1 MLKNYFIK
9 TVCLS
14 ALVFTTIITQAQLNY
29 PVSSFQNI
37 TGTYTDL
44 GTTGTAITVANSNDA
59 NSSAIS
65 IGFTFVY
72 NGTSFTSFILNTNGV
87 IKLGTTAPSTTAL
100 YTVAQNSGA
109 GTGGIFNIA
118 DANMIAPFELDLV
131 GTASYEFRSA
141 TTGAVGSRVCT
152 IQWKNVTENTTT
164 PAVQYSNFSFQCKLY
179 ESTNII
185 EFVYGAATASTNT
198 SSFKTA
204 QVGLKGSSTAAINMI
219 SITKGSTQAWNLGT
233 ALQGN
238 YTGNNFNYGNN
249 VGAAR
254 PLPVPGTT
262 LRFVPIYA
270 SDMAIRQV
278 YSLGKLPVPFG
289 VPHTVKAA
297 IKNAGST
304 ALTNVYVSIEVTGT
318 ISILDSVLI
327 TGINAGID
335 TTISFPS
342 YTPSSTGTNFIKV
355 FVSQDNNVYND
366 TNYYTQIVNQN
377 TYNYADPTVVTAGGV
392 GFTGATGDF
401 VAKFPYTGSASIN
414 QIGVNF
420 SAGGNTLKVG
430 IWDTTSAGT
439 PGTLLWS
446 SSSFSTLAGLNTIP
460 VSPAVS
466 ISGTFFVG
474 VIQTGTVNAAFSF
487 QNESPIRKQTFYYT
501 SPTGGTTW
509 TDFFTTSSN
518 FRFMIE
524 PRLQLADDLGSTSIE
539 APCNA
544 FPLGQGS
551 INPIATFY
559 NYGSNT
565 QFAIKLRAKIYNQA
579 GSVVYNDSSSLSF
592 ILPSVSQTVTFTSV
606 FNPTLAGT
614 YTIKTWSELIGD
626 GDNNNDTATKSFTV
640 QNLVTGVG
648 SGDRIQFDGT
658 DDYVMIP
665 YAANLKPNTN
675 FTVEAWV
682 RPSSVVS
689 IGTLYSKDS
698 TTTDSSLTIYMVGAT
713 PQVVMRTANGS
724 VALMASSSGSL
735 FSWTHVAVTYDGSD
749 LRIYVNGDTA
759 GVASITGSVTCLN
772 GPTYL
777 GRRAG
782 ATLPANLGL
791 ENFMFW
797 NTVRTESQI
806 RLGMHTKVP
815 ALSSS
820 NLMAYLRFDEGPGNL
835 YLADASGNC
844 NEALM
849 NNFDQATCW
858 FQSSL
863 PLDTTLGTSMIFT
876 NDNLQSF
883 ANKNLALKFS
893 NLSGSAQVVA
903 HYFKYLPLGF
913 LPDTVIA
920 TTPKVSH
927 NRHWAVYR
935 YGSNSYD
942 SVRASFT
949 FPSGNLGASGTAASL
964 YLTVRDNGAS
974 GIWTT
979 ARNPADSLDIFNQTA
994 QFWLPQS
1001 ISIKKQFGVASSGTS
1016 NPLPVK
1022 YLSFA
1027 GFKQQSGVKLI
1038 WITASEINNA
1048 HFVIERSTDGKNFD
1062 AIGKVKGAGN
1072 SQQKNT
1078 YSFLDMNVFSL
1089 NANKIYYRL
1098 KQFDVDG
1105 NNENSNTV
1113 IIEMEKQD
1121 VIFVN
1126 TILPNPFSDK
1136 LELSYTSSQDL
1147 HMVIEIININ
1157 GEIMFKKTIDSE
1169 AGYRQINLDEAGDM
1183 PHGVYFMRL
1192 QYNGIVNIQKLLKL
1206 AN

>member
-1 MLKNYFIK
+1 MENKYIISFCFVVTLLLCFKTEAQVYNYYTVPAVGGGTSGNGRGPVTSFAAHRSCAIYKASEFTGLINNGDSIGSVGFIINTNAITAALTGNIKIYMVNTTDTTYLKSTTWSTLLTTGGAMD
-9 TVCLS
+9 TVYDGTMIIPAAAGPYWVNL
-14 ALVFTTIITQAQLNY
+14 TTPFKYTGGGIYLAYEWT
-29 PVSSFQNI
+29 VSTPS
-37 TGTYTDL
+37 TGT
-44 GTTGTAITVANSNDA
+44 
-59 NSSAIS
+59 S
-65 IGFTFVY
+65 I
-72 NGTSFTSFILNTNGV
+72 
-87 IKLGTTAPSTTAL
+87 
-100 YTVAQNSGA
+100 
-109 GTGGIFNIA
+109 
-118 DANMIAPFELDLV
+118 
-131 GTASYEFRSA
+131 
-141 TTGAVGSRVCT
+141 
-152 IQWKNVTENTTT
+152 
-164 PAVQYSNFSFQCKLY
+164 YSC
-179 ESTNII
+179 
-185 EFVYGAATASTNT
+185 
-198 SSFKTA
+198 
-204 QVGLKGSSTAAINMI
+204 
-219 SITKGSTQAWNLGT
+219 
-233 ALQGN
+233 N
-238 YTGNNFNYGNN
+238 YTGIPNGQKNVQGASLATLGTLTGTSNFRAQLYLGVKAPTND
-249 VGAAR
+249 AAIVE
-254 PLPVPGTT
+254 L
-262 LRFVPIYA
+262 
-270 SDMAIRQV
+270 
-278 YSLGKLPVPFG
+278 YSLGKLPIPFA
-289 VPHTVKAA
+289 VPHTVKARV
-297 IKNAGST
+297 KNNGADTLLGK
-304 ALTNVYVSIEVTGT
+304 AFYLTVGNINVFSDSVVIDSLFPGQEMNISFASYTSMNTGT
-318 ISILDSVLI
+318 
-327 TGINAGID
+327 D
-335 TTISFPS
+335 TVR
-342 YTPSSTGTNFIKV
+342 V
-355 FVSQDNNVYND
+355 FCSPDNGNGNNLKTYI
-366 TNYYTQIVNQN
+366 QIVNLN
-377 TYNYADPTVVTAGGV
+377 TYNYADPGKPTTGGV
-392 GFTGATGDF
+392 GFTGATGNF
-401 VAKFPYTGSASIN
+401 VAKFPYTGSNSIN

-420 SAGGNTLKVG
+420 SAGGNSLKVG
-430 IWDTTSAGT
+430 IWDTTAAGT

-446 SSSFSTLAGLNTIP
+446 SANFSTLAGLNTIP
-460 VSPAVS
+460 VNPPVA
-466 ISGTFFVG
+466 ISGTFYVG
-474 VIQTGTVNAAFSF
+474 VIQTGTANASFSY
-487 QNESPIRKQTFYYT
+487 QAETPIRGQTFYYS
-501 SPTGGTTW
+501 SPTTSTTW
-509 TDFFTTSSN
+509 TDFLTTASN

-524 PRLQLADDLGSTSIE
+524 PRLQLANDLGSTSID
-539 APCNA
+539 APCNS

-551 INPIATFY
+551 VNPIATFY

-565 QFAIKLRAKIYNQA
+565 QFSLKLRAKIYNA
-579 GSVVYNDSSSLSF
+579 SGAVVYNDSSSLSF
-592 ILPSVSQTVTFTSV
+592 ILPSVSETVTFTSV

-626 GDNNNDTATKSFTV
+626 GDRNNDTATKTFTV
-640 QNLVTGVG
+640 QNMNTGLA
-648 SGDRIQFDGT
+648 SGNRIQFDGT

-665 YAANLKPNTN
+665 NAANIKPNTD

-682 RPSSVVS
+682 RPSSIVS

-698 TTTDSSLTIYMVGAT
+698 TTSDSSLTIYMVGAT

-735 FSWTHVAVTYDGSD
+735 FSWTHVAVTYDGIN

-759 GVASITGSVTCLN
+759 GVASITGAVTCLN

-797 NTVRTESQI
+797 NIARTESQI

-815 ALSSS
+815 ALSST

-863 PLDTTLGTSMIFT
+863 PLDTTLGTSIIFT

-883 ANKNLALKFS
+883 ANKNLAFKFS

-927 NRHWAVYR
+927 NRHWAIYR

-949 FPSGNLGASGTAASL
+949 FPSGNLGASGTAANL

-974 GIWTT
+974 GVWTT

-1001 ISIKKQFGVASSGTS
+1001 ISIKKQFGIASSGSS

-1022 YLSFA
+1022 YLSFN
-1027 GFKQQSGVKLI
+1027 GFKQQSGVKLV
-1038 WITASEINNA
+1038 WVTASEINNA
-1048 HFVIERSTDGKNFD
+1048 HFVIERSIDGKNFD

-1072 SQQKNT
+1072 SQQKLN
-1078 YSFLDMNVFSL
+1078 YSFMDMNVFSL
-1089 NANKIYYRL
+1089 NASKIYYRL

-1105 NNENSNTV
+1105 SNENSEIV
-1113 IIEMEKQD
+1113 IIEMDDKD
-1121 VIFVN
+1121 IIFVN
-1126 TILPNPFSDK
+1126 TILPNPFSNK
-1136 LELSYTSSQDL
+1136 LELSFTSSQEI

-1157 GEIMFKKTIDSE
+1157 GELMFSKTIDSE